1 MQYAS
6 NHIQPFDSN
15 DFRNTIVTAHN
26 STVSGFSFGSFVS
39 NGVMALPEWMS
50 WIDTVNNNDEIK
62 IWLSDTA
69 FKEQYD
75 EYEIEVVPPVS
86 DLNVLFGFYEPAVTA
101 LALNT
106 AVNIYEKIELV
117 KNNNPETSIR
127 ILPFE
132 YSNTTNPT
140 QKIMTDWTVVIYGKA
155 GDHID
160 AIKET
165 IASYVTTHSARP
177 LVDWEVILPELF
189 RRSEFIVVPLWHKK
203 SIPNLTVL
211 SSLYS
216 SIIKYSDIV
225 SFLQTMYPLTVYPND
240 YIHDS
245 VSILPYDYKG
255 ISLAVI
261 PGMSNITGRRNLS
274 ELFPDYIAVS
284 TSSLDFARMSL
295 KTQTF
300 SILLGSL
307 LVSAESVV
315 NNTSLPG
322 NFRRITRD
330 GKKYISTVYD
340 NINYMVAVASNSEF
354 IT

>member
-1 MQYAS
+1 
-6 NHIQPFDSN
+6 
-15 DFRNTIVTAHN
+15 
-26 STVSGFSFGSFVS
+26 
-39 NGVMALPEWMS
+39 
-50 WIDTVNNNDEIK
+50 
-62 IWLSDTA
+62 
-69 FKEQYD
+69 
-75 EYEIEVVPPVS
+75 
-86 DLNVLFGFYEPAVTA
+86 
-101 LALNT
+101 
-106 AVNIYEKIELV
+106 
-117 KNNNPETSIR
+117 
-127 ILPFE
+127 
-132 YSNTTNPT
+132 
-140 QKIMTDWTVVIYGKA
+140 
-155 GDHID
+155 
-160 AIKET
+160 
-165 IASYVTTHSARP
+165 
-177 LVDWEVILPELF
+177 VDWEVILPELF